1 LIKALGSR
9 IFSFPLGWLT
19 FIGIRLLVKL
29 ESPEK
34 KGGREKEM
42 PVEERGRERKAR
54 EGNSNEGGPKAV
66 SVKYKTSLQKSRMAF
81 IETPTPT
88 WSIAKNTVQSGF
100 CEIHASVPGADPSR
114 WAWQGQHL

>member
-1 LIKALGSR
+1 MPLNIPCRDRIYEMLEARRPRTAELT

-66 SVKYKTSLQKSRMAF
+66 SVKYKTSSGKSRMTF
-81 IETPTPT
+81 SETPTP
-88 WSIAKNTVQSGF
+88 S
-100 CEIHASVPGADPSR
+100 P
-114 WAWQGQHL
+114 